1 MNCRRAQKLFSPW
14 LDGELT
20 EKEERALSEHLAAC
34 PACAARAAGLQ
45 EITAALRQGRFRAVP
60 PEGFAAGVMARI
72 RLETEAVRPGAGGR
86 KAALAPGAGAF
97 SGRAAA
103 AAAAWR
109 LALQAGWKKGFA
121 VAAAAFLLLAGS
133 TGLAARYFWL
143 PPAGVSVVAG
153 NEGAASFGGGLPEG
167 TGQSGTDRSQTPEG
181 GQGGSGQENLA
192 PGTAGSGGGSTPP
205 EAAGIPAAP
214 ERGVAGKET
223 GSVSAG
229 GSREQAQPPQET
241 PAAPAP
247 VRSQEQPPG
256 SLSGPKVFL
265 NQPRVIESMLV
276 KVRVASLSGAADRLV
291 AGARALGVSADYR
304 DRVPVAGDNPV
315 EIFRFSVPKSQ
326 AGQFTDFV
334 SALGQV
340 TEKSRETRDVS
351 SQFAEQLSRYQS
363 LFEERK
369 TASGDQVKAIDAEI
383 KRLEAELEA
392 MDKEAREQFVLIV
405 WLAQ

>member
-20 EKEERALSEHLAAC
+20 EKERRAFDEHLAGC

-45 EITAALRQGRFRAVP
+45 EITAALRQGRVAAEP
-60 PEGFAAGVMARI
+60 PVDFTASVMARI
-72 RLETEAVRPGAGGR
+72 RVETEAGRPGAGGR
-86 KAALAPGAGAF
+86 KAAPAPGAGAF

-103 AAAAWR
+103 VAAAWR

-133 TGLAARYFWL
+133 TGLACRYFWL

-153 NEGAASFGGGLPEG
+153 NEGTASPGGSSPEG
-167 TGQSGTDRSQTPEG
+167 TGKPGTGQDQTP
-181 GQGGSGQENLA
+181 GGSGQENLA

-205 EAAGIPAAP
+205 EAAGTPAAS
-214 ERGVAGKET
+214 ERGVPEKET
-223 GSVSAG
+223 GSGSAG
-229 GSREQAQPPQET
+229 GSREKAQPPQET

-256 SLSGPKVFL
+256 SVSGPKVFL
-265 NQPRVIESMLV
+265 NRPRVIESMLV
-276 KVRVASLSGAADRLV
+276 KVKVASLPGAADRLV
-291 AGARALGVSADYR
+291 AGARAFGLSADY
-304 DRVPVAGDNPV
+304 RVPVAGDNPV
-315 EIFRFSVPKSQ
+315 EIFRFSLPKSQ
-326 AGQFTDFV
+326 AGQFADFV
-334 SALGQV
+334 SGLGQV

-369 TASGDQVKAIDAEI
+369 TASGDQVKALDAEI
-383 KRLEAELEA
+383 KKLEAELEA
-392 MDKEAREQFVLIV
+392 MDKEAREQLVLIV
-405 WLAQ
+405 WLAQEK